1 MYLKV
6 LLVAF
11 VLSCLAMQVL
21 QARGEAVEEGLHLP
35 RVGLGIKDAAI
46 LKERWARKWSL
57 LRLLLFVIMH
67 DMMLLQKLQR
77 YCTGPGEQEVALQGS
92 AHRATNMLYK
102 PS

>member
-21 QARGEAVEEGLHLP
+21 QASGEAMEEGLHLP

-57 LRLLLFVIMH
+57 HRLLLFVIMY
-67 DMMLLQKLQR
+67 DMMLLQNNKD
-77 YCTGPGEQEVALQGS
+77 TAQGLV
-92 AHRATNMLYK
+92 NNK
-102 PS
+102 K